1 MKLPGFPRVYYT
13 AFLLRDIEWFNTW
26 SSNGSV
32 CRRRSDRTRNVYCD
46 LRVGSYKFDQTG
58 TDSFSEEEDL
68 DSFSHV
74 TLPIDDRNFDGM
86 RLTLWRLTDA
96 KFRESLVDYKN
107 KEAAK
112 VVKGA
117 LSDFDSFSK
126 LKPIRSI
133 QHKSPERI
141 NEDRWVRF
149 CKEISSWM
157 YGLPHISSCWAE
169 FDSSQITKVFV
180 STEDRIIVQHQQIFS
195 FSAAMKKVTK
205 SGTQIEQELVINAAS
220 QDELPSL
227 AEAKERLLKKHE
239 QLINLSRAKR
249 IHSYSGP
256 VLLFPEPAGLLFH
269 EAIGH
274 RLEGSSLLS
283 SADGQTFKGHVGRR
297 VLNIDINVTDNP
309 RLKSFGGVK
318 CIGAYDFDD
327 EGTESD
333 EAVLIQDGVLKGFLN
348 TRAKLSDGP
357 HKLNGHARNKKAQ
370 RPISRMA
377 VTIIEGKNPRTMD
390 QMKQLL
396 LDEIRRQKKPFG
408 LIVYE
413 TVGGETET
421 GKHDFQAFSGDVSY
435 ATLIYPDGH
444 EVPVS
449 GVDLVGTPLQ
459 ALDNIIAIGK
469 EPLLVN
475 DYCGAESGFIPIST
489 ISPAILLSNLELQAK
504 DEGSAPY
511 ILPPPRL

>member
-1 MKLPGFPRVYYT
+1 
-13 AFLLRDIEWFNTW
+13 
-26 SSNGSV
+26 
-32 CRRRSDRTRNVYCD
+32 
-46 LRVGSYKFDQTG
+46 
-58 TDSFSEEEDL
+58 
-68 DSFSHV
+68 
-74 TLPIDDRNFDGM
+74 
-86 RLTLWRLTDA
+86 
-96 KFRESLVDYKN
+96 
-107 KEAAK
+107 
-112 VVKGA
+112 
-117 LSDFDSFSK
+117 
-126 LKPIRSI
+126 
-133 QHKSPERI
+133 
-141 NEDRWVRF
+141 
-149 CKEISSWM
+149 M